1 MLNND
6 RAKIKN
12 VNGAMWKNMLS
23 SGVTEKTVVNK
34 IMLISSIPLEI
45 ENKVKSKF
53 VTIDIKIPLI
63 NAEPTSNYIA
73 CQ

>member
-34 IMLISSIPLEI
+34 IMLISSIQLEI

-53 VTIDIKIPLI
+53 VTIDIKYP
-63 NAEPTSNYIA
+63 S
-73 CQ
+73 

>member
-45 ENKVKSKF
+45 ENRVKSKF
-53 VTIDIKIPLI
+53 VTVDIKYP
-63 NAEPTSNYIA
+63 S
-73 CQ
+73 

>member
-53 VTIDIKIPLI
+53 VTIDIKYP
-63 NAEPTSNYIA
+63 S
-73 CQ
+73 

>member
-45 ENKVKSKF
+45 EIKVKSKF
-53 VTIDIKIPLI
+53 VTIDIKYP
-63 NAEPTSNYIA
+63 S
-73 CQ
+73 

>member
-45 ENKVKSKF
+45 ENRVKSKF
-53 VTIDIKIPLI
+53 VTIDIKYP
-63 NAEPTSNYIA
+63 S
-73 CQ
+73 

>member
-53 VTIDIKIPLI
+53 VTIDIKY
-63 NAEPTSNYIA
+63 TS
-73 CQ
+73 

>member
-45 ENKVKSKF
+45 ENKVKSKV
-53 VTIDIKIPLI
+53 VTIDIKYP
-63 NAEPTSNYIA
+63 S
-73 CQ
+73 

>member
-45 ENKVKSKF
+45 ENKVKSMWS
-53 VTIDIKIPLI
+53 TI
-63 NAEPTSNYIA
+63 
-73 CQ
+73 